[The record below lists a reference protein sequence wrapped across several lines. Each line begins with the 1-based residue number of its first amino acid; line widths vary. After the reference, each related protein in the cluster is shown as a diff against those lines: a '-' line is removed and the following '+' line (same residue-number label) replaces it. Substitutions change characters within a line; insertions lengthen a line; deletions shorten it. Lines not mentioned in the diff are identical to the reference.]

1 MLPSR
6 PSSAKRVNVFG
17 EVWIAHKSLNS
28 SSTSSKGLTPR
39 FNTLGY
45 VQRVEV
51 KLDEHKRVATMFK

>member
-1 MLPSR
+1 
-6 PSSAKRVNVFG
+6 VNVFG